1 MKLAM
6 YETVVEPLGLPY
18 PPLSIR
24 CQLIVEN
31 AVRAAWELML
41 KQPRGAFDLSASVED
56 EVTHELYERL
66 YDEIFDRDLVEGF
79 GREVFASVS
88 REPKVRNFDGSHLD
102 KMPDLLVEFVDRPAG
117 VMNSQYGL
125 FIECKPVDGRHTV
138 GTCYCDKGL
147 IRFVRGDYGWAM
159 QDAMMVGYSRKGY
172 DLVSELVET
181 LAAPRKEPIPTV
193 VGPTPCPCSQSSNIA
208 EQVVTTI
215 HERTFRYVESNTL
228 PGRIRVRHLWLKR
241 VASASVRNTG
251 AGFC

>member
-6 YETVVEPLGLPY
+6 YENVGEAARLPY
-18 PPLSIR
+18 PPLSTR
-24 CQLIVEN
+24 CQLIVED
-31 AVRAAWELML
+31 AIRCTWGLI
-41 KQPRGAFDLSASVED
+41 KTKPRTGFDLPTADED
-56 EVTHELYERL
+56 EVTHEVHERL
-66 YDEIFDRDLVEGF
+66 YNEVFDHDLVAGF
-79 GREVFASVS
+79 DREVFASVS
-88 REPKVRNFDGSHLD
+88 REPKIRNFDGSHLD

-125 FIECKPVDGRHTV
+125 FIECKPVDGSHTV

-147 IRFVRGDYGWAM
+147 IRFVRGDYAWAM

-172 DLVSELVET
+172 DLISELVEN
-181 LAAPRKEPIPTV
+181 LAAPRRVSIPTM
-193 VGPTPCPCSQSSNIA
+193 VGPTPCPGSQASNIT

-241 VASASVRNTG
+241 ETA
-251 AGFC
+251 